1 MTLYESCR
9 EARLRANISLRQA
22 AFEMGYSPA
31 TVSRFE
37 QGKIFRLN
45 PDLLHWYSNNTDICD
60 EKGVLYF
67 ESKTVS

>member
-45 PDLLHWYSNNTDICD
+45 PDLLHWYCNNTDICD

-67 ESKTVS
+67 DS